1 MRNITPG
8 QEYNNA
14 DPCTLNPAVSTA
26 LRTYLPKHFPGI
38 KATSTVSAEAVPA
51 QDTCVST
58 PAPVA
63 VESEWIGIMGFT
75 PDRNPLVG
83 ALATRP
89 GEFIA
94 AGYTGHGMPVAY
106 LAGRN
111 IAEMI
116 CGIASD
122 IPVPAAYHPSRF
134 NV

>member
-1 MRNITPG
+1 MRNITPD

-14 DPCTLNPAVSTA
+14 DPRTLNPTVSAA
-26 LRTYLPKHFPGI
+26 LRAYLPKHFPGI
-38 KATSTVSAEAVPA
+38 KSISPPDKEGEIAADSA
-51 QDTCVST
+51 SK
-58 PAPVA
+58 VA

-83 ALATRP
+83 ALTTRP

-116 CGIASD
+116 CGVESA
-122 IPVPAAYHPSRF
+122 IPVPAAYSPSRF